1 MGEGRIGGLGRV
13 TFATIVVA
21 IGALVLAQSVVHL
34 VVVLRLD
41 RVGTFV
47 DLDRSNGLPDLVSTC
62 ALLLATAGAVALA
75 GRETG
80 TRWRVGAALAGLL
93 AVLCL
98 ADLFHD
104 GAHPSSAGGW
114 YVIALVL
121 GAAVLLGLVG
131 RDAGARP
138 KATLVTAALVLV
150 GSFLVNGLDRADH
163 WFQRARGDAV
173 AEYQIVAKEGL
184 ELLGWSLVALAL
196 WDEALRLRR
205 SLVSAPTARASRAPA
220 PSRRRA
226 A

>member
-1 MGEGRIGGLGRV
+1 MGGLGRV
-13 TFATIVVA
+13 TFGTIVIA

-34 VVVLRLD
+34 LVVLRLD

-47 DLDRSNGLPDLVSTC
+47 DLDRSNGLPDLVSTV
-62 ALLLATAGAVALA
+62 ALLLAAAGAAAVA

-80 TRWRVGAALAGLL
+80 VRMRVGAALAGLL

-104 GAHPSSAGGW
+104 GAHPSSVGGW
-114 YVIALVL
+114 YVIGLVV
-121 GAAVLLGLVG
+121 GAAVMLGLVG
-131 RDAGARP
+131 RDAGDRP
-138 KATLVTAALVLV
+138 KATLVTATLVLV